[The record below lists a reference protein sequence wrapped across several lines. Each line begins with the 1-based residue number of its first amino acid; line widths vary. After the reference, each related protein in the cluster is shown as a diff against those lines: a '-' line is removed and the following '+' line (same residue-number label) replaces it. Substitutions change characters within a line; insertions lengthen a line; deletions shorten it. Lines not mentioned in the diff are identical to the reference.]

1 MVKPNEE
8 EIKIIER
15 VEEAVCR
22 YFGVDEDKIASKQ
35 KTLNVAMARAFIFYI
50 LHIDYKLSIN
60 KIANTYFRTARLVNW
75 QCEKVRYMLK
85 QRNYAKTYSDILEAI
100 NE

>member
-22 YFGVDEDKIASKQ
+22 YFGVDEDEISSRK
-35 KTLNVAMARAFIFYI
+35 KTLNIAMARSFVFYI
-50 LHIDYKLSIN
+50 LHTDYKISIN
-60 KIANTYFRTARLVNW
+60 KIANTYFRTPRLVNW
-75 QCEKVRYMLK
+75 QCEKLRYMLK
-85 QRNYAKTYSDILEAI
+85 QRNYAKTYNDILEMM
-100 NE
+100 N